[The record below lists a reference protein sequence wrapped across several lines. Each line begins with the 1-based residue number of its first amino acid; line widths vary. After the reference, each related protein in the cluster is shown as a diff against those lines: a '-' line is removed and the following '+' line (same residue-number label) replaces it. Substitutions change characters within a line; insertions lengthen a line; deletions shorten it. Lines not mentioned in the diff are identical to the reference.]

1 MAECPSTAKRALEK
15 LNEQLTCPICL
26 EHYTNPKL
34 LHCFHVFCEK
44 CLKPVAQQTPQ
55 GQVVECPNCRHPTS
69 LTQEGVPGLQ
79 GAFLI
84 HHLFDIQDI
93 LKKVN
98 TPANNKCANARNEI
112 PTVTVDPV
120 GFSVKNVRIYT
131 QNGRNFHPTR

>member
-1 MAECPSTAKRALEK
+1 MAECPSTAKQALEK
-15 LNEQLTCPICL
+15 LNEQLICPICL
-26 EHYTNPKL
+26 EHYTNTKL

-55 GQVVECPNCRHPTS
+55 GQVVECPNCCHPTS

-98 TPANNKCANARNEI
+98 TPANNKCVKFVRFSLKMLRCRARAI
-112 PTVTVDPV
+112 PV
-120 GFSVKNVRIYT
+120 
-131 QNGRNFHPTR
+131 